1 MNIIGNT
8 IQQLRSEL
16 QLQRKLYFAM
26 VIDINLS
33 YCFIDSIAVFN
44 LSIRINNSNFGYIF
58 YSKIYILLTTRNY
71 CVCFRISENLSCLFN
86 SKGGRNM
93 LVQKLVFIQTCV
105 ISFVIVSEK
114 LYFLHQKINLLSL
127 LRKREKKS
135 LQYTEKYNVSQ
146 KLS

>member
-16 QLQRKLYFAM
+16 HLQRKLYLVM
-26 VIDINLS
+26 VIDINLK
-33 YCFIDSIAVFN
+33 YCFIDSIVVCNRYIF
-44 LSIRINNSNFGYIF
+44 SNFKYPLYSITYI
-58 YSKIYILLTTRNY
+58 SLTTRNY
-71 CVCFRISENLSCLFN
+71 CVCFRISENLSCLYN

-135 LQYTEKYNVSQ
+135 LQYTQKYNVSQ